1 MGFLQQDTNNIIL
14 DAVLTNEGRKRL
26 AANDGSFRVVAF
38 SLGDDEVDYG
48 VIKRFGR
55 AVGRE
60 KVEKNTP
67 VLEALTNGNLEL
79 RNRLITVSNQDL
91 FALMTFTLSSD
102 ILTFNNVTGNQGQN
116 QQTITVTEQGV
127 GGDGQIPAEIQD
139 TVLIVSLDNRFLNT
153 AGTPYQTVDNVS
165 YYNVVV
171 QAGGQ
176 TATQSQ
182 FTVPFTPKVLTTQD
196 FTIFGNSANK
206 TQITTHVRI
215 QGRQSGLTKDL
226 TVNLNKTT

>member
-1 MGFLQQDTNNIIL
+1 
-14 DAVLTNEGRKRL
+14 
-26 AANDGSFRVVAF
+26 
-38 SLGDDEVDYG
+38 
-48 VIKRFGR
+48 
-55 AVGRE
+55 
-60 KVEKNTP
+60 
-67 VLEALTNGNLEL
+67 LEL

-91 FALMTFTLSSD
+91 FALMTFALSSD
-102 ILTFNNVTGNQGQN
+102 ALTFNNVTGNQGQN

-127 GGDGQIPAEIQD
+127 NGDQIPAEIQD
-139 TVLIVSLDNRFLNT
+139 SVLIVSLDNRFLNT
-153 AGTPYQTVDNVS
+153 TGTPYQTVDNVS

-171 QAGGQ
+171 DAGAQ
-176 TATQSQ
+176 SATQSL